1 MTLSRQ
7 QSQTIVRTVAQ
18 VMDELDRSWL
28 DLKGKCSDADFAEYG
43 SKVAAALDNL
53 SCDVLVP
60 IFQQHPELEPL
71 TDEDLMQPE
80 QER

>member
-7 QSQTIVRTVAQ
+7 QSQSIVRTVAQ

-71 TDEDLMQPE
+71 TDEDLMQAE
-80 QER
+80 QEQ